1 MAEGYYQL
9 DNQILKMYSQG
20 KKVEVEFGLYISCKE
35 NIQRTHKD
43 LSRGQFYM
51 TVNQVSIDLNI
62 SSSMAQRTIQKYR
75 EKGII
80 KLIYKYERW
89 EKKPSIWEVQSVVNN
104 DNLSDRQSDSQ
115 TDNQKHTE
123 IKGLESVSDNHF
135 DNHLDN
141 QNDNPKKEKLKRKL
155 EKENIDAK
163 VINYLNEKAVTN
175 YSDTMKKTNELIGA
189 RENEGFVLDDFKKV
203 IDNKVAEWKGTD
215 FEKYLRPD
223 TLFSTKFEGY
233 LNQKV
238 KLCTNKANIWLGI
251 RQFN

>member
-20 KKVEVEFGLYISCKE
+20 KKVELEFGLYISCKE
-35 NIQRTHKD
+35 NLQRTHKN

-62 SSSMAQRTIQKYR
+62 SASMAQRTIQKYK

-80 KLIYKYERW
+80 KLIHQYERW

-104 DNLSDRQSDSQ
+104 DNQSDSQ
-115 TDNQKHTE
+115 TDSQSDNQKPSE
-123 IKGLESVSDNHF
+123 IKGLDSVSDNHY
-135 DNHLDN
+135 DN
-141 QNDNPKKEKLKRKL
+141 QNDYHNDNPKKENLKRKL
-155 EKENIDAK
+155 EKENIYAQ

-175 YSDTMKKTNELIGA
+175 YSATMKKTNELIGA

-203 IDNKVAEWKGTD
+203 IDNKVAEWKDTN
-215 FEKYLRPD
+215 FEKYIRPD

-233 LNQKV
+233 LNQRV
-238 KLCTNKANIWLGI
+238 KLCTNKADIWLGI